1 MKNKI
6 FFTPGPSQL
15 YFTVEE
21 HIKNALKKDILSIS
35 HRSKAFKILY
45 QECVEN
51 IKILFNL
58 NNNYHVAFTSSAYEI
73 WERIIHNLIFRKSN
87 HLINGSFS
95 KKFYDFALQNK
106 IIATGYYFDKE
117 EYKAEKIKEEN
128 ELLALS
134 LNETS
139 TGIMCDD

>member
-51 IKILFNL
+51 IKILHTMKL
-58 NNNYHVAFTSSAYEI
+58 
-73 WERIIHNLIFRKSN
+73 IH
-87 HLINGSFS
+87 
-95 KKFYDFALQNK
+95 
-106 IIATGYYFDKE
+106 
-117 EYKAEKIKEEN
+117 
-128 ELLALS
+128 
-134 LNETS
+134 
-139 TGIMCDD
+139 